1 MHVPVQIEIGIVGQ
15 TNKMSFS
22 NADKSTNAN
31 MDRILNVLARYFDED
46 ISKVL
51 TQHLA
56 SRKVS
61 IADAT
66 TLTHTP
72 TC

>member
-1 MHVPVQIEIGIVGQ
+1 
-15 TNKMSFS
+15 
-22 NADKSTNAN
+22 

-61 IADAT
+61 IADAI
-66 TLTHTP
+66 TLTHTDLLKLDVQNRDLLYP
-72 TC
+72 EKRLSVERFS